1 MNGINKKD
9 LHAAQQLLMTYTQLR
24 GRDWQADDRLNV
36 LIGLADL
43 DRKIKE
49 DTALPDTAETK

>member
-1 MNGINKKD
+1 MNEMNRKD

-24 GRDWQADDRLNV
+24 GRDWSADNRLNV